1 MFEAISLASGSDGN
15 SLLVCTKRVQLLI
28 DAGLSGLEIVRKL
41 NCLKVEP
48 TKIDAVFLT
57 HEHSDH
63 SKGIPG
69 LAKRLGKLK
78 VIANKATF
86 GALREKLDGAGI
98 ERSIIRTGEEF
109 TIGDLTLKAFNIC
122 HDVAEPVGI
131 TIRYKR
137 ARITYLVDLGRI
149 SKENQVEIDHA
160 DLVVIDSNY
169 DRLSLIRGSYPEKLK
184 KRIVNYA
191 HLSNEIVG
199 NVILSHPA
207 KEQAEFWLAHLSEKN
222 NSPKIACFTINFI
235 LKQGGAKGKANFK
248 VLPRKRIGPRWRATI
263 GSQPML
269 PLPGISIP
277 IDLSQYHNTLNP
289 DQKIVFDQNRQR
301 AQEIHLLDI
310 EPFYHSSD
318 HDELGWKVLGT
329 DGDGYVVAKDIDI
342 VGVAGIQIGK
352 KVWSCECGDFMW
364 RCQKKGIPC
373 KHIIRVIEWLSDMDD
388 NKGKR

>member
-1 MFEAISLASGSDGN
+1 
-15 SLLVCTKRVQLLI
+15 
-28 DAGLSGLEIVRKL
+28 
-41 NCLKVEP
+41 
-48 TKIDAVFLT
+48 
-57 HEHSDH
+57 
-63 SKGIPG
+63 
-69 LAKRLGKLK
+69 LGKLK

-86 GALREKLDGAGI
+86 GALKKKLNGAGI

-109 TIGDLTLKAFNIC
+109 TIGDLILRTFKVY
-122 HDVAEPVGI
+122 HDAAEPVGI
-131 TIRYKR
+131 TVRYKR
-137 ARITYLVDLGRI
+137 ARVAYLVDLGRI
-149 SKENQVEIDHA
+149 SRENQGEIDHA

-184 KRIVNYA
+184 KRITNSA

-207 KEQAEFWLAHLSEKN
+207 KERAEFWLAHLSEEN

-235 LKQGGAKGKANFK
+235 LKQGGAKGKASFK
-248 VLPRKRIGPRWRATI
+248 VLPRKRIGPRWRATFE
-263 GSQPML
+263 SQPML

-277 IDLSQYHNTLNP
+277 IDLSQNHYSLNP
-289 DQKIVFDQNRQR
+289 NQKIVFDQNRQR
-301 AQEIHLLDI
+301 AQEIHLLDV

-342 VGVAGIQIGK
+342 AGVTGVQIGK

-364 RCQKKGIPC
+364 RCQKRGIPC
-373 KHIIRVIEWLSDMDD
+373 KHIIRVIESLSNVDP
-388 NKGKR
+388 NKDKK